1 MVDRRKFKGTSIF
14 RVFKNLIELELRE
27 IEDYLN
33 EISTDLADKQQRLD
47 EDYKNANA
55 QVQDD
60 PEFDPHFFFEDD
72 IHKYFKVFPVYTFNP
87 LLLTLYGQFETWLK
101 KLCDLDHRK
110 GFSKVK
116 VSDLAGSNYI
126 EKSRK
131 YMELIAE
138 VSVSATD
145 KNWIR
150 ITEIQKIRNC
160 IAHNNSNIIKNKQ
173 VPIEKQELYNL
184 LLNDSRFNFNKE
196 RGDFYI
202 KDKEFLFEVISLM
215 KSYLFDLIEQL
226 QVRKVIAKN
235 TTMPYDNTT
244 WGQEKTETLLKQVIS
259 SLDLLDKNEI
269 RTDEFKDTDLKGN
282 LRGTFESMTFNLTK
296 LYSFFSSG
304 KWEVVDQKYIVEE
317 RLDGLK
323 KLKDIYGIKDEK
335 QQAK

>member
-1 MVDRRKFKGTSIF
+1 MIDRRKFKGTSIF

-27 IEDYLN
+27 VEDYLK

-116 VSDLAGSNYI
+116 VSDLAGNNYI

-138 VSVSATD
+138 ISVSATD
-145 KNWIR
+145 ENWIR

-173 VPIEKQELYNL
+173 IPIEKHELFKL
-184 LLNDSRFNFNKE
+184 FSNDSRFNFNKE

-226 QVRKVIAKN
+226 QVRKVIVKN
-235 TTMPYDNTT
+235 TTMPYDNTN
-244 WGQEKTETLLKQVIS
+244 WGQEKIETLLKQVIS

-269 RTDEFKDTDLKGN
+269 RTDQFNDTDLKAN

-296 LYSFFSSG
+296 LYSFFSSE
-304 KWEVVDQKYIVEE
+304 KWDIRDQKYIVDE
-317 RLDGLK
+317 RHTGLEN
-323 KLKDIYGIKDEK
+323 LKDIYGIKE
-335 QQAK
+335 